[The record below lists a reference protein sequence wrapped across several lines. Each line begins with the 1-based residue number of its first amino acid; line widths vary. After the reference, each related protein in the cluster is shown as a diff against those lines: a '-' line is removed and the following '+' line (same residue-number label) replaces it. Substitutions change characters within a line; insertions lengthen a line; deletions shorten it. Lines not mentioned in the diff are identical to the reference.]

1 MKDEKKIEEKCT
13 ELARIT
19 LPWGGK
25 LLHYCPVHANQ
36 IVMLGNAIGN
46 MIQVRLLPFGAVME
60 CESST
65 PLTEEEKELA
75 KLLISHLAI
84 DSHQNQSNH

>member
-1 MKDEKKIEEKCT
+1 MKEKVEILKCN

-25 LLHYCPVHANQ
+25 LLNYCPVHANQ

-46 MIQVRLLPFGAVME
+46 TIQAQLLPPTTIME
-60 CESST
+60 CESKT
-65 PLTEEEKELA
+65 PLTDEERELA
-75 KLLISHLAI
+75 KQFYSLLAA
-84 DSHQNQSNH
+84 Q